1 MTTHSSHYSIFKTD
15 YNQFG
20 KTILV
25 CGGAH
30 DSEQECRIHWQSYL
44 YGFMDSAF
52 ELLGHD
58 NFCLEQGD
66 RPLFFR
72 FVCMNGQKNVQYF
85 MLLNEEADQLIKEI
99 NY

>member
-1 MTTHSSHYSIFKTD
+1 MTTSYSIFKTD
-15 YNQFG
+15 YNNLG

-25 CGGAH
+25 CGGSH

-58 NFCLEQGD
+58 NFTMEQGD
-66 RPLFFR
+66 RPMSFK

-85 MLLNEEADQLIKEI
+85 MLLNEEADNLIKEI
-99 NY
+99 CY